1 MWWLRALAFA
11 AVLAISTGAPAV
23 LRAQDSPTTETL
35 EAARQLFSIL
45 FDHAFAQQNAL
56 AVANLWPNLE
66 RTIRADN
73 PNIDAGTLAELQR
86 EFEKIRL
93 ARLHEIVKDLPTI
106 YARHLTA
113 EQMREIAAFYR
124 SPTGQRMLQVLPSVM
139 TEGFALVLPRMRIV
153 TDDSQEMFLKLLLE
167 RGLIKAVRD
176 R

>member
-1 MWWLRALAFA
+1 MVAASPGLRCGTGDIDRRAGGFA
-11 AVLAISTGAPAV
+11 RPRFANDGDAGSG
-23 LRAQDSPTTETL
+23 
-35 EAARQLFSIL
+35 